1 VQRLPTGLV
10 RLADYRVVKDP
21 DSQVQ
26 HVIQLVLA
34 AFEALG
40 SCYRVLRYCKQQ
52 DIRFP
57 RRHVSSSAHGD
68 ILWCKPSES
77 AIRAII
83 TNPAYAGAFVHG
95 RRTSDPTRQRPG
107 RRTPA
112 MGRRP
117 MAEWHCIIHDA
128 YPAYISWAQY
138 MANQARLHENAQRYT
153 EQGCLGPGAPREGA
167 ALLQGLATCGLCG
180 HRMRVA
186 YRPRPRY
193 VCEGM

>member
-1 VQRLPTGLV
+1 MAT
-10 RLADYRVVKDP
+10 
-21 DSQVQ
+21 
-26 HVIQLVLA
+26 
-34 AFEALG
+34 FEELG

-57 RRHVSSSAHGD
+57 RRHVSRSAHGD
-68 ILWCKPSES
+68 ILWCQPSES

-83 TNPAYAGAFVHG
+83 TNPPMQGLRPRPADEQSHASTTRTTDPRDGAPPDG
-95 RRTSDPTRQRPG
+95 RVALYHPR
-107 RRTPA
+107 
-112 MGRRP
+112 
-117 MAEWHCIIHDA
+117 C

-138 MANQARLHENAQRYT
+138 LANQARLQENAQRYT
-153 EQGCLGPGAPREGA
+153 EQGCLGPGAREGA

-193 VCEGM
+193 V